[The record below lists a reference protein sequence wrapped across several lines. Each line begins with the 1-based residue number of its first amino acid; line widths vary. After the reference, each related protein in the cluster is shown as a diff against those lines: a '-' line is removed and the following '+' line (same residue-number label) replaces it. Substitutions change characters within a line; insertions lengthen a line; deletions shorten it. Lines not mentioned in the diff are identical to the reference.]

1 MADDRRFQLDEL
13 LIRPGCYLNPQTEV
27 LVVVDDSPSIDGE
40 IFNLEEFEGADW
52 VLISDEVPVD
62 EASRDELLEDFQ
74 AHYHGGDGR
83 DVSERAVEDP
93 DEDLDDNGDDPR
105 VVPRPGEAVPS
116 LSLAV
121 RPIHYLG
128 VFIPTAVVLEIA
140 GATPLLIFSAAALGV
155 IPCAAVMGEA
165 TEAIAAR
172 TGPGIGGLL
181 NVTFGNAPE
190 LIIAFFALEAG
201 LQEVVKASIV
211 GSIIG
216 NILLVLGAAM
226 LVGGLP
232 RDKQTF
238 SATAAN
244 AQVAMLFLA
253 LAALILPALF
263 QLIHG
268 GGLPSI
274 GDERVDFGSELEQ
287 ISFGVALI
295 LLATYVAGL
304 LFSLKTHRAVF
315 NPYSEGEEEETHH
328 WSPKRAGSSSRP
340 PPCLV
345 GLMSEIL
352 VGSIEEASHDIGLS
366 EFFVGVFIVAIVG
379 NAAEHWVAV
388 LVAAKDK
395 MDLAVNIAIGSS
407 AQIALFVAP
416 LLVLLSFVVGPA
428 PMALVF
434 NGYELGGLVF
444 AVLIANLVTQE
455 GESNW
460 FEGAQLLALY
470 AVLGLVFY
478 FA

>member
-1 MADDRRFQLDEL
+1 M
-13 LIRPGCYLNPQTEV
+13 RPVY
-27 LVVVDDSPSIDGE
+27 
-40 IFNLEEFEGADW
+40 F
-52 VLISDEVPVD
+52 
-62 EASRDELLEDFQ
+62 
-74 AHYHGGDGR
+74 
-83 DVSERAVEDP
+83 
-93 DEDLDDNGDDPR
+93 
-105 VVPRPGEAVPS
+105 
-116 LSLAV
+116 
-121 RPIHYLG
+121 LG
-128 VFIPTAVVLEIA
+128 VFIPVAVALELAHA
-140 GATPLLIFSAAALGV
+140 GPVVVFGAAALAV

-190 LIIAFFALEAG
+190 LIIAFFALLEG

-216 NILLVLGAAM
+216 NILLVMGAAM
-226 LVGGLP
+226 VVGGW
-232 RDKQTF
+232 RREKQTF
-238 SATAAN
+238 SQTAAN
-244 AQVAMLFLA
+244 AQSAMLTLA
-253 LAALILPALF
+253 LAALIFPAIF

-268 GGLPSI
+268 GGLPAV
-274 GDERVDFGSELEQ
+274 GEERVDFGSDLEQ
-287 ISFGVALI
+287 LSFGVAI
-295 LLATYVAGL
+295 VLLLSYAAGL
-304 LFSLKTHRAVF
+304 WFSLKTHRSVF
-315 NPYSEGEEEETHH
+315 NPFGAEQDEEAHH
-328 WSPKRAGSSSRP
+328 WPVRRAAIY
-340 PPCLV
+340 LAVAAVAV

-352 VGSIEEASHDIGLS
+352 VGSISDASEEIGLS
-366 EFFVGVFIVAIVG
+366 EFFVGVFVVAIVG

-416 LLVLLSFVVGPA
+416 VLVLLSFVVGPD

-434 NGYELGGLVF
+434 NGYELGALLF
-444 AVLIANLVTQE
+444 AVLIANLVTQD

-460 FEGAQLLALY
+460 FEGVQLLALY